1 MCLTRVI
8 LMEQMLD
15 FYNTLFSIQVTI
27 VGIGVAAIIAIAQI
41 LQSFLI
47 YKNSR
52 KLFEAPDFIVMVSV
66 FIGGLLVTGGASL
79 MLAFPDHDFFPN
91 QNYCINYIL
100 ENPFAALLILLMIPL
115 SIILLG
121 WFIYKETR
129 YLVPSE
135 ALRFYTE
142 NYDHSAFSEYLK
154 YRYGR
159 PPAKHQIEVVADV
172 LGVTVTNE
180 HSGASQTESLNYEK
194 RLVQHEEMRKT
205 NKGAENPLAP
215 IESYIMQSIQRSDTT
230 LLIRSLMSLEAI
242 YLNNPSSSQYVKYYC
257 DVMRNSTELAITQ
270 GLHTALSHILDS
282 IERVASDVISHDQLD
297 ILSDVLD
304 LMKDSGDD
312 FRKRDQEAL
321 KKLLG
326 MYRNIGERLFDIKS
340 DAKQERIDDII
351 RDVSWLGERF
361 IDDMDGLERTPL
373 MFSGY
378 YETPLNSL
386 INCLWGIGQKFDNH
400 KDTGPMQD
408 SRIFLDAMYVIARTL
423 EGGYDSMKTS
433 EQDEE
438 VYNETYHSLMS
449 EHERIFEIAIRK
461 NGKREATLALIKIK
475 DFLTL
480 TQEAYD
486 SKQEEENSSS
496 LIPRINLFSD
506 DVRPKWHMETLN
518 SVFRIGVMAA
528 RFSEKLGKPE
538 QPFINDTYIDEV
550 LRIIQEYGADHDFK
564 PEAREALIK
573 CGPENDAY
581 EAVKAYIKKVGRVLE
596 TDFGMD
602 LS

>member
-1 MCLTRVI
+1 MP
-8 LMEQMLD
+8 D

-27 VGIGVAAIIAIAQI
+27 VGIGVAGIIAIAQI

-52 KLFEAPDFIVMVSV
+52 KLFEAPDFIAMVTV
-66 FIGGLLVTGGASL
+66 FIGSLIVTGGASL
-79 MLAFPDHDFFPN
+79 MLAFPEHDFFPKE
-91 QNYCINYIL
+91 NYCTSYIL
-100 ENPFAALLILLMIPL
+100 ENPVIALLVLSTIPL
-115 SIILLG
+115 SISLLG

-142 NYDHSAFSEYLK
+142 NYDHIAFSEYLK
-154 YRYGR
+154 YRYGQLPER
-159 PPAKHQIEVVADV
+159 QQ
-172 LGVTVTNE
+172 
-180 HSGASQTESLNYEK
+180 SGAVANVLDVTTAGEYTKAVQGKVLDYEK
-194 RLVQHEEMRKT
+194 RLRQHKEMRRT

-242 YLNNPSSSQYVKYYC
+242 YLNNPSSSQYLKYYC

-282 IERVASDVISHDQLD
+282 IERVAGDAIAHDQLD
-297 ILSDVLD
+297 ILSDILD
-304 LMKDSGDD
+304 LMKDVGDD

-321 KKLLG
+321 KKLFN
-326 MYRNIGERLFDIKS
+326 MYRNIGEQLFDVEN
-340 DAKQERIDDII
+340 DVKQERIDDVI

-408 SRIFLDAMYVIARTL
+408 SRIFLDAMYVIARSL
-423 EGGYDSMKTS
+423 DDGYDPMRST

-438 VYNETYHSLMS
+438 VYNETYYSLMS

-461 NGKREATLALIKIK
+461 NSKREATLALIKIK
-475 DFLTL
+475 DFLKL

-486 SKQEEENSSS
+486 SKQEENSTHS
-496 LIPRINLFSD
+496 LMPRVSVFTD
-506 DVRPKWHMETLN
+506 DVRPKWHTDTLN

-528 RFSEKLGKPE
+528 RFAERLGNPE
-538 QPFINDTYIDEV
+538 RSFINDTYIDEV
-550 LRIIQEYGADHDFK
+550 LRIIEEYGSDYDFG
-564 PEAREALIK
+564 PEAHEALVN
-573 CGPENDAY
+573 CGPEDDAY
-581 EAVKAYIKKVGRVLE
+581 GAVRAYIQQVGRVLD

>member
-1 MCLTRVI
+1 
-8 LMEQMLD
+8 MLD

-79 MLAFPDHDFFPN
+79 MLAFPDHDFFPD

-159 PPAKHQIEVVADV
+159 PPEKHQIEVVADV
-172 LGVTVTNE
+172 LDVAVTNE
-180 HSGASQTESLNYEK
+180 HSGASQTESLDYEK

-242 YLNNPSSSQYVKYYC
+242 YLNNPSSSQYVRYYC

-282 IERVASDVISHDQLD
+282 IERVASDAISHDQLD

-340 DAKQERIDDII
+340 DTKQERIDDII
-351 RDVSWLGERF
+351 RDVAWLGERF

-400 KDTGPMQD
+400 KDTGLMQD

-423 EGGYDSMKTS
+423 EDGYDSMKTS

-438 VYNETYHSLMS
+438 AYNETYHSLMS

-475 DFLTL
+475 DFLNL

-496 LIPRINLFSD
+496 LIPRVNLFSD

-581 EAVKAYIKKVGRVLE
+581 EAVKTYIKKVGRVLE